1 VLDLDGTVLE
11 ANRPPLEAAGISA
24 ADVLGRAFWDCY
36 WWNYSAEV
44 QARLREAAVRARDGE
59 VVRFDVPVRVAGDR
73 RMWIDFQLAP
83 HGDGDGR
90 IDIWGSEADTL
101 TSAAAYLF
109 SLGWQRSTPWIL
121 EARLPAGFDHYQA
134 RLDVRRS
141 LTDWA
146 RLGARVLAMMNRQLT
161 HLVHLVNDL
170 MDVSRI
176 SRGKI
181 TLHKE
186 HLDLAEVIRSAL
198 EMSEADVS
206 RGERRLS
213 LSLPPEP
220 LPVEGDR
227 VRLVQVFANLL
238 HNAAKFTGE
247 DGRIWVQ
254 AERRAEQ
261 VQVRVGDDGIGIAPE
276 SLPQIFEPFSQ
287 VQNGR
292 SGGLGIGLS
301 LVRALVEMHAGTVAA
316 QSDGPGR
323 GAELCTGLPG
333 AGEQVTAGRIV
344 GRMRDALRRIHEGI
358 ALLQADPIARRA
370 FALLILLNADMRVA
384 YDGAEAI
391 RICREWLPTHVLMDL
406 GMPGMDGYE
415 TARVRGADPG
425 CLQRRPVGLQH
436 RAVQIQHADEGEELI
451 QQAAQELLARAE
463 GLMGARP

>member
-1 VLDLDGTVLE
+1 
-11 ANRPPLEAAGISA
+11 
-24 ADVLGRAFWDCY
+24 
-36 WWNYSAEV
+36 
-44 QARLREAAVRARDGE
+44 
-59 VVRFDVPVRVAGDR
+59 
-73 RMWIDFQLAP
+73 
-83 HGDGDGR
+83 
-90 IDIWGSEADTL
+90 
-101 TSAAAYLF
+101 
-109 SLGWQRSTPWIL
+109 
-121 EARLPAGFDHYQA
+121 
-134 RLDVRRS
+134 
-141 LTDWA
+141 
-146 RLGARVLAMMNRQLT
+146 MMNRQLT

-358 ALLQADPIARRA
+358 ALLQADHIAESLRD
-370 FALLILLNADMRVA
+370 LLILLNADMRVA

>member
-1 VLDLDGTVLE
+1 
-11 ANRPPLEAAGISA
+11 
-24 ADVLGRAFWDCY
+24 
-36 WWNYSAEV
+36 
-44 QARLREAAVRARDGE
+44 
-59 VVRFDVPVRVAGDR
+59 VRFDVPVRVAGDL

-83 HGDGDGR
+83 LRDGDGR
-90 IDIWGSEADTL
+90 ITHLIPSAMDITARRQAEAALREADRRKDEFLATL
-101 TSAAAYLF
+101 AHELRNPLAPIRT
-109 SLGWQRSTPWIL
+109 G
-121 EARLPAGFDHYQA
+121 
-134 RLDVRRS
+134 LDLLLRGH
-141 LTDWA
+141 DDP
-146 RLGARVLAMMNRQLT
+146 RVLAMMNRQLT

-261 VQVRVGDDGIGIAPE
+261 VQVRVGDDGIGIAPD
-276 SLPQIFEPFSQ
+276 SLAQVFEPFSQ

-316 QSDGPGR
+316 QSEGPGR
-323 GAELCTGLPG
+323 GAELCVSLPLSAGTAAPAG
-333 AGEQVTAGRIV
+333 AGAAAAPAVAPGRRV
-344 GRMRDALRRIHEGI
+344 LVVDDNRDIAESLRD
-358 ALLQADPIARRA
+358 LLT
-370 FALLILLNADMRVA
+370 LLNADVRVA

-415 TARVRGADPG
+415 TARRLRADHPERSFRLVAISG
-425 CLQRRPVGLQH
+425 WGQDEHRQRAQAAGFDRHLVKPVGL
-436 RAVQIQHADEGEELI
+436 DEIKSVLGE
-451 QQAAQELLARAE
+451 
-463 GLMGARP
+463 